1 MSASQSIHLNQ
12 SKLRQNFK
20 QVLKVKNT
28 PNRLK
33 KEDEDRIAVI
43 DSSTQYPSFDSII
56 QKYPEY
62 FHEKSSKFEL
72 FKYYFLVLKFLKEN
86 PTFPAE
92 LREYLMD
99 FPKLRESK
107 EHSSQNRQH
116 DLQTLKRIVL
126 INDPVPVS
134 FITREI
140 FQNLR
145 LIWKP
150 RDQFVSDLTS
160 NGLPRSAFDNN
171 LRLTDLLGILSTI
184 IQKIRHGNY
193 DTQFELDSEEK
204 RNDLINKISTVFPG
218 LKSLLDSSSISSM
231 MEDRLA
237 RYLFMAYYADQI
249 KNKIEGVV
257 VRPKDHFFTGQVDPV
272 TPGTGAA
279 SARQQHTAF
288 HQQQIVSFL
297 GGRHPC
303 DIIYPSDLDT
313 LLGNS
318 TNVLSKI
325 FR

>member
-1 MSASQSIHLNQ
+1 MTSGSQL
-12 SKLRQNFK
+12 KLRQKFK
-20 QVLKVKNT
+20 QVLKAKNT
-28 PNRLK
+28 LNRLK
-33 KEDEDRIAVI
+33 KDDEKRIDVI
-43 DSSTQYPSFDSII
+43 ESSTQYQSFDSIF
-56 QKYPEY
+56 QKYPQY
-62 FHEKSSKFEL
+62 FRETSSKFEF
-72 FKYYFLVLKFLKEN
+72 FKDYFLVLKFLKEN
-86 PTFPAE
+86 PTFATE

-99 FPKLRESK
+99 FPKLLESK
-107 EHSSQNRQH
+107 EHPSQNGQ
-116 DLQTLKRIVL
+116 DELQTLKRRVL

-150 RDQFVSDLTS
+150 IDRFTSDLIS
-160 NGLPRSAFDNN
+160 NGLPTSAFDN
-171 LRLTDLLGILSTI
+171 LRLTDLLGILPTI
-184 IQKIRHGNY
+184 IQNIRKGNY
-193 DTQFELDSEEK
+193 DTQFNLDSEEK

-231 MEDRLA
+231 ENDRLV

-249 KNKIEGVV
+249 KNKIEGRV
-257 VRPKDHFFTGQVDPV
+257 VRPKDHFFIGQVDPV

-297 GGRHPC
+297 GGRSPC

-318 TNVLSKI
+318 TNVLSRI